1 MSWALGRI
9 FTQSI
14 KNFLPGK
21 LRAARLIKMN
31 TWLKFFI
38 LNPLSANPKKWS
50 NTLKQLVDNL
60 VTNFLSVLDKFV
72 GLALKGLRRSYEL
85 YTFNLGDKTVAIRNK
100 IFLQLL
106 KVCYSWLLT
115 HSCCWS
121 FSIPPENIRKL
132 ENSIINVAWS
142 ELFQGIVNIVFL
154 PVREFFYKNPFL
166 WSQILSPK
174 NIDPLLF
181 RPPPRKHQKNFDF
194 LMFLWGISPL
204 SANPT
209 TLKQFIG
216 NLQSN

>member
-21 LRAARLIKMN
+21 LRTARLIKMN

-121 FSIPPENIRKL
+121 FSIPPKNKKI
-132 ENSIINVAWS
+132 
-142 ELFQGIVNIVFL
+142 
-154 PVREFFYKNPFL
+154 REFNCKCCMIRAF
-166 WSQILSPK
+166 S
-174 NIDPLLF
+174 
-181 RPPPRKHQKNFDF
+181 RHRKHCLLASPRIF
-194 LMFLWGISPL
+194 L
-204 SANPT
+204 
-209 TLKQFIG
+209 
-216 NLQSN
+216 